1 MNSLSKLETKS
12 ANADQFEVAVSWA
25 VTENGIQKLMI
36 CKHSM
41 AQINQGS

>member
-1 MNSLSKLETKS
+1 MNSLSKLEAKS
-12 ANADQFEVAVSWA
+12 VSAYQFEVAVSWA
-25 VTENGIQKLMI
+25 ATENGIQKLMI